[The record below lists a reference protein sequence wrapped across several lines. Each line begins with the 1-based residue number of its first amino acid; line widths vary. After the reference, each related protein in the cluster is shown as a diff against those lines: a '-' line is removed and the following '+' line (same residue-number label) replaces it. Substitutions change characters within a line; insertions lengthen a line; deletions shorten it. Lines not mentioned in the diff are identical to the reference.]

1 MTISIKPLTQV
12 TQELAPLLKS
22 FDCGVPFL
30 NQFARKKLVKRHQQ
44 DLHKALLALTDDAMA
59 GYATTKANILVSVDI
74 GVALSG
80 SVNLPPQLPTLSLE
94 QIATD
99 VRFQRQGIGSMLLNE
114 VLYIVAKVSEQTGVY
129 GLHLWAHPDSVAFYQ
144 KLGFISLQRETRVGL
159 ELTLMF
165 LSAATIR
172 EAIN

>member
-1 MTISIKPLTQV
+1 MIISIKPLSQV
-12 TQELAPLLKS
+12 TLELAPLLKN

-44 DLHKALLALTDDAMA
+44 DLHKALLALTDSAIA
-59 GYATTKANILVSVDI
+59 GYATTKTNILVCSET
-74 GVALSG
+74 VAEIAKTTS
-80 SVNLPPQLPTLSLE
+80 LPTQIPTLSLE

-99 VRFQRQGIGSMLLNE
+99 LRFQRQGVGSLLLKE
-114 VLYIVAKVSEQTGVY
+114 VLSIVVKVSEQTGVY
-129 GLHLWAHPDSVAFYQ
+129 GLHLWSHPDSVAFYE
-144 KLGFISLQRETRVGL
+144 KLGFTSLQRETRAGL

-172 EAIN
+172 AAIN

>member
-1 MTISIKPLTQV
+1 MTMSIKPLCQV
-12 TQELAPLLKS
+12 TQELSPLLKR

-44 DLHKALLALTDDAMA
+44 DLHKALLALTDSAIA
-59 GYATTKANILVSVDI
+59 GYATTKTNILVCEDI
-74 GVALSG
+74 DPMLAG
-80 SVNLPPQLPTLSLE
+80 SASLPPQLPTISLE

-99 VRFQRQGIGSMLLNE
+99 LRFQRQGVGSQLLKE
-114 VLYIVAKVSEQTGVY
+114 VLCIVAKVSEQTGVY
-129 GLHLWAHPDSVAFYQ
+129 GLHLWAHPDSVVFYQ
-144 KLGFISLQRETRVGL
+144 KLGFISLQKETRAGL

-172 EAIN
+172 NAIN